1 MTRVVFEHVGK
12 DFGATQAVRD
22 VDFALEPGSL
32 GVIVG
37 PSGCGKSTLLSL
49 AAGLDRPS
57 LGRVVIGGR
66 TVSGIAGSSVA
77 LIFQNHSLFEWATV
91 LDNVAFGPRMRGMSR
106 REARSRARMLLADVG
121 LERCADLVPA
131 ELSGGMRQRVAL
143 ARVLILNPLVILLDE
158 PFAALDHQTR
168 RMMQSY
174 LLDTGRRTGA
184 TILLVT
190 HDLIEAVRLAD
201 RLVLFS
207 GAPGTVRD
215 IIDIDAAQP
224 RDLSNPV
231 LARLL
236 RDLEEHLR
244 DAVMRQEF
252 TPEERQLVP
261 VDRVVNAPF

>member
-1 MTRVVFEHVGK
+1 MMRVVFEGVGK
-12 DFGATQAVRD
+12 NFGATPAVRD
-22 VDFALEPGSL
+22 VDFVLEPGSL

-49 AAGLDRPS
+49 AAGLDRAS
-57 LGRVVIGGR
+57 SGRVVIGGR
-66 TVSGIAGSSVA
+66 TVSGITGGQVA
-77 LIFQNHSLFEWATV
+77 LIFQNHSLFDWATV
-91 LDNVAFGPRMRGMSR
+91 LDNVAFGLRMRGMPR
-106 REARSRARMLLADVG
+106 HAARSRARALLADVG
-121 LERCADLVPA
+121 LERCAGLVPA

-143 ARVLILNPLVILLDE
+143 ARVLVLDPAVILLDE

-174 LLDTGRRTGA
+174 LLDTSRRTGA

-190 HDLIEAVRLAD
+190 HDLTEAVRLAD

-224 RDLSNPV
+224 RDLSHPV

-236 RDLEEHLR
+236 RELEEHLR
-244 DAVMRQEF
+244 SAVMLQEF
-252 TPEERQLVP
+252 TPEERL
-261 VDRVVNAPF
+261 RVLTD

>member
-1 MTRVVFEHVGK
+1 MTRVVFEHVDK
-12 DFGATQAVRD
+12 HFGATPAVRD

-49 AAGLDRPS
+49 AAGLDRAS
-57 LGRVVIGGR
+57 SGRVLIGDR
-66 TVSGIAGSSVA
+66 TVRGIAGSSVA

-91 LDNVAFGPRMRGMSR
+91 LDNVAFGPRMHGMSR
-106 REARSRARMLLADVG
+106 QEARDRARALLADVG

-143 ARVLILNPLVILLDE
+143 ARVLVLNPEVILLDE

-168 RMMQSY
+168 QMMQTY
-174 LLDTGRRTGA
+174 LLDTRRRTGA

-190 HDLIEAVRLAD
+190 HDLTEAARLAD

-224 RDLSNPV
+224 RDLSHPA

-236 RDLEEHLR
+236 RELEQHLHT
-244 DAVMRQEF
+244 AVMQQEF
-252 TPEERQLVP
+252 TPEERL
-261 VDRVVNAPF
+261 RVLDSV

>member
-1 MTRVVFEHVGK
+1 MTRVVFERVSK
-12 DFGATQAVRD
+12 DFGTTPAVRD

-49 AAGLDRPS
+49 AAGLDRAS
-57 LGRVVIGGR
+57 SGRVMIGNR

-77 LIFQNHSLFEWATV
+77 LIFQNHSLFDWATV
-91 LDNVAFGPRMRGMSR
+91 LDNVAFGPRMHGMSR
-106 REARSRARMLLADVG
+106 REARRKARALLADVG

-143 ARVLILNPLVILLDE
+143 ARVLVLNPVVILLDE

-174 LLDTGRRTGA
+174 LLDTRQRTGA

-190 HDLIEAVRLAD
+190 HDLTEAIRLAD

-215 IIDIDAAQP
+215 IIDIDASQP

-236 RDLEEHLR
+236 DELEQHLHS
-244 DAVMRQEF
+244 AVMQQEF
-252 TPEERQLVP
+252 TPEEHP
-261 VDRVVNAPF
+261 RVLSYS